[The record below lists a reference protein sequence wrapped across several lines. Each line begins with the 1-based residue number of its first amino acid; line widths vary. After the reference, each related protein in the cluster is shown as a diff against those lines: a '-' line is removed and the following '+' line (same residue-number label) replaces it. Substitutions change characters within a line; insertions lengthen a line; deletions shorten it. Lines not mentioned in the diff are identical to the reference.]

1 MPTRLHNQASG
12 VSDVSANLADPISFP
27 RGPEW
32 RNRIALAPLTNWQ
45 SHDDGTLGDDEY
57 AFLTRRAEGGFG
69 LVMTCAAAV
78 QRNGISFPGQLAT
91 YSDDHIT
98 GLARLAEGIRARG
111 AVSSVQLQHAGSRS
125 NPEISGEQAMSPFAY
140 AKRNVRAMT
149 TAEVELL
156 IEDFVAAAIRCEQAG
171 IDGVE
176 LHGAHGYMLCQFLN
190 AEENLRDDGFGGSYQ
205 NRTRIFREIISGIRA
220 ATGPAFQL
228 GVRLS
233 PEKYAYATGEA
244 VAFAEELLAGGQ
256 LDYLDMSLWDS
267 FKLPD
272 DPLYHPARLV
282 DVFGRLP
289 RGNGTRLGV
298 AGHIFSASDAQS
310 CLDSGADFVFFGRGA
325 ILHHDMARLA
335 LEDPGFVSKTFP
347 ATRAYLAEQAVGPAF
362 QKYLATGWSN
372 YVAD

>member
-1 MPTRLHNQASG
+1 MSAS
-12 VSDVSANLADPISFP
+12 LADPISFP
-27 RGPEW
+27 RGPDW

-45 SHDDGTLGDDEY
+45 SHDDGTLGQDEY
-57 AFLTRRAEGGFG
+57 DFLTKRAEGGFG

-78 QRNGISFPGQLAT
+78 QRSGVSFPGQLAA
-91 YSDDHIT
+91 YSDDHVA
-98 GLARLAEGIRARG
+98 GLARLADGLRARG

-149 TAEVELL
+149 TAEVEAL
-156 IEDFVAAAIRCEQAG
+156 IEDFVAAAVRCEKAG
-171 IDGVE
+171 VDGVE

-190 AEENLRDDGFGGSYQ
+190 AEENLRDDGYGGSYE
-205 NRTRIFREIISGIRA
+205 NRTRIYREIISGIRA
-220 ATGPAFQL
+220 ATGPNFQL

-233 PEKYAYATGEA
+233 PEKYAYGTGEA
-244 VAFAEELLAGGQ
+244 VAFAEELLSGGQ

-272 DPLYHPARLV
+272 DTRYHPARLV

-298 AGHIFSASDAQS
+298 AGHIFSARSAQD
-310 CLDSGADFVFFGRGA
+310 CIDSGADFVFFGRGA
-325 ILHHDMARLA
+325 ILHHDMARRA
-335 LEDPGFVSKTFP
+335 LEEPDFVSKAFP
-347 ATRAYLAEQAVGPAF
+347 ATRAYLAEQGVGPAF
-362 QKYLATGWSN
+362 QTYLATGWSN

>member
-1 MPTRLHNQASG
+1 MS
-12 VSDVSANLADPISFP
+12 VSLADPIAFP
-27 RGPEW
+27 RGPGW

-57 AFLTRRAEGGFG
+57 RFLTRRAEGGFG

-78 QRNGISFPGQLAT
+78 QKSGVSFPGQLAV
-91 YSDDHIT
+91 YSDDHVE
-98 GLARLAEGIRARG
+98 GLARLAAGLRARG
-111 AVSSVQLQHAGSRS
+111 AASAVQLQHAGSRG
-125 NPEISGEQAMSPFAY
+125 NPEISGEQAVSPFAY
-140 AKRNVRAMT
+140 AKRNVRALT
-149 TAEVELL
+149 TAEVEQLVR
-156 IEDFVAAAIRCEQAG
+156 DFVAAAVRCERAG

-190 AEENLRDDGFGGSYQ
+190 AEENNRDDGYGGSYR
-205 NRTRIFREIISGIRA
+205 NRTRIYREIIDGIRA
-220 ATGPAFQL
+220 ATGADFQL

-233 PEKYAYATGEA
+233 PEKYAYSTDEA
-244 VAFAEELLAGGQ
+244 IAFAEELLGGGQ

-272 DPLYHPARLV
+272 ESGYHPARLV

-289 RGNGTRLGV
+289 RSGGVRLGV
-298 AGHIFSASDAQS
+298 AGHIFSSKDAQD

-325 ILHHDMARLA
+325 ILHHDMARRA
-335 LEDPGFVSKTFP
+335 IEEPEFVSKTFP
-347 ATRAYLAEQAVGPAF
+347 VTRDYLAQQAVGPAF
-362 QKYLATGWSN
+362 QTYLATGWKN